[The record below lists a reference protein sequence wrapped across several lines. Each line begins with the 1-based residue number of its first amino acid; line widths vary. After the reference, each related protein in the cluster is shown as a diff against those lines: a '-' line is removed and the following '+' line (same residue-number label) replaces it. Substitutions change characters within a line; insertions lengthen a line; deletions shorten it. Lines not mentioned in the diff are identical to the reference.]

1 MAGELE
7 LMRDIGR
14 LLAEAAREQA
24 RQNLLVLAQDSNR
37 ARAIRNDLDIIF
49 LSESEEAVDLAVQTE
64 FYWALY
70 YHDGRGPISFEAK
83 PGRFMVFY
91 ADPKE
96 DPRTVGGT
104 DYPRRVSDVR
114 PLRLGKGE
122 FRRLLDSGRLIAVK
136 RVGPADPHPFFE
148 VGMRNASRRASQAIL
163 SAFGAFVRRQ
173 LEDDDLL
180 NPPIDVAVFEL

>member
-1 MAGELE
+1 MHE
-7 LMRDIGR
+7 IGR
-14 LLAEAAREQA
+14 LLAEAARTQA
-24 RQNLLVLAQDSNR
+24 RQNLLALAQDSNR

-49 LSESEEAVDLAVQTE
+49 LSESEEEVEAAVQTE

-96 DPRTVGGT
+96 DPRTNGGT
-104 DYPRRVSDVR
+104 DYPKRVTDVR

-122 FRRLLDSGRLIAVK
+122 FRRLMESGRLIAVK
-136 RVGPADPHPFFE
+136 SVGPADPHPFFE
-148 VGMRNASRRASQAIL
+148 VGMRNASKRASKAIVA
-163 SAFGAFVRRQ
+163 AFGQFVRQQ
-173 LEDDDLL
+173 LDDDNLL
-180 NPPIDVAVFEL
+180 DYEDFAIFEL